1 MVFPRFLLCLT
12 HIERAA
18 HRSKKQEKSTL
29 EPFGWIFSRRT
40 CQNLIWGAPGLDFV
54 TVWVFPSASW
64 AALGRSW
71 GSLGRSWGPLGRV
84 LGASWASLERS
95 WVSPGCQMLPK
106 RAPDSISEG
115 SGSVRGRVG
124 SSQSCI
130 FRGFF
135 IPAFSSNMVH
145 EFLQKVHFKIHS
157 SFSFTPCSAAVRA
170 QRVELEPKSQC
181 WPPKDYHAAPP

>member
-1 MVFPRFLLCLT
+1 MDLFTKNVPKSHLGCPWARFCSSLGLPQRLL
-12 HIERAA
+12 
-18 HRSKKQEKSTL
+18 
-29 EPFGWIFSRRT
+29 G
-40 CQNLIWGAPGLDFV
+40 G
-54 TVWVFPSASW
+54 SW
-64 AALGRSW
+64 AVLGTSW
-71 GSLGRSWGPLGRV
+71 AILGPLGRV

-115 SGSVRGRVG
+115 SGSVQGRVG

-145 EFLQKVHFKIHS
+145 EFLQEVHFKIHS

-170 QRVELEPKSQC
+170 QHMEL
-181 WPPKDYHAAPP
+181 AL

>member
-1 MVFPRFLLCLT
+1 MDLFTKNMPKSCL
-12 HIERAA
+12 
-18 HRSKKQEKSTL
+18 
-29 EPFGWIFSRRT
+29 
-40 CQNLIWGAPGLDFV
+40 GAPGLDFV
-54 TVWVFPSASW
+54 AVWGSPNASW
-64 AALGRSW
+64 AALGQSW
-71 GSLGRSWGPLGRV
+71 GPLGRSWEPLGRV

-145 EFLQKVHFKIHS
+145 EFLQEVHFKIHS

-170 QRVELEPKSQC
+170 QHIRRLPKGEHRVSNRGSYIHISSFIYLYASI
-181 WPPKDYHAAPP
+181 HASDSMHA